1 MENKPIVTCECP
13 RAPGPAASW
22 SGGVAGL
29 LPPGLPPPPGAPSD
43 TPPRLPGSFGRSLK
57 RPGRAPEPRARNGGR
72 RARLSPGLESR
83 PSARIGLL
91 PGVLGSA
98 GRGSRS
104 GKLPPATAASP
115 STPAVVHRHRQC
127 RPARRARSALRAGL
141 GPRCS
146 AIGCREAP
154 SQRRLPGGELLAHC
168 GPALESTLWS
178 AGLLAASW
186 FGASVFVCEPHF
198 CTRKRIVFLLQKKV
212 SPDLKNC
219 NFRMKYLKNT
229 ELSWEVLMLVEILM
243 TFGEVF
249 QTIRVFDL

>member
-1 MENKPIVTCECP
+1 MVYTMENKPIVTCECP

-29 LPPGLPPPPGAPSD
+29 LPLGLPPPPGAPSD

-127 RPARRARSALRAGL
+127 RPARRARSALLCDWLQGSPFPAEAARRRAARPL
-141 GPRCS
+141 RPRSRVHALVSWTAC
-146 AIGCREAP
+146 C
-154 SQRRLPGGELLAHC
+154 LLVW
-168 GPALESTLWS
+168 GV
-178 AGLLAASW
+178 G
-186 FGASVFVCEPHF
+186 VC
-198 CTRKRIVFLLQKKV
+198 V
-212 SPDLKNC
+212 
-219 NFRMKYLKNT
+219 
-229 ELSWEVLMLVEILM
+229 
-243 TFGEVF
+243 
-249 QTIRVFDL
+249 

>member
-1 MENKPIVTCECP
+1 MDAAEEPLPPVVYTMENKPIVTCECP

-29 LPPGLPPPPGAPSD
+29 LPPGLPPPPGAPAAPRGALRHTAA
-43 TPPRLPGSFGRSLK
+43 TPGQFRPQFEASGT
-57 RPGRAPEPRARNGGR
+57 RPGAAARNGGR

-127 RPARRARSALRAGL
+127 RPARRARSALLCDWLQGSPFPAEAARRRAARPL
-141 GPRCS
+141 RPRSRVHALVSWTAC
-146 AIGCREAP
+146 C
-154 SQRRLPGGELLAHC
+154 LLVW
-168 GPALESTLWS
+168 GV
-178 AGLLAASW
+178 G
-186 FGASVFVCEPHF
+186 VC
-198 CTRKRIVFLLQKKV
+198 V
-212 SPDLKNC
+212 
-219 NFRMKYLKNT
+219 
-229 ELSWEVLMLVEILM
+229 
-243 TFGEVF
+243 
-249 QTIRVFDL
+249 